1 MNTIHPNA
9 IKLNLKFELWRY
21 PQRHEDYTKAA
32 PVYREDGKT
41 MSLPLDRHPEN
52 NTQEIRFGYGEN
64 GENFIPK
71 YDTDGYAYAY
81 VTKEY
86 FTNDDSRGYEQLF
99 GAYNDQTGYYDD
111 VFIKGDGTRVST
123 ENKDGKR
130 ADVNNI
136 YLYDGGTLYNRK
148 IDTVTVPVS
157 KTWEAAA
164 FQENLQDVKVTF
176 GLQSRIKEQKDL
188 SLIHI

>member
-1 MNTIHPNA
+1 MN
-9 IKLNLKFELWRY
+9 
-21 PQRHEDYTKAA
+21 
-32 PVYREDGKT
+32 
-41 MSLPLDRHPEN
+41 SC
-52 NTQEIRFGYGEN
+52 
-64 GENFIPK
+64 
-71 YDTDGYAYAY
+71 
-81 VTKEY
+81 
-86 FTNDDSRGYEQLF
+86 S

-176 GLQSRIKEQKDL
+176 GLQSQDQRAERPGWKYGDACRSVDGSSGRGAVTGRFQCGQCHQKRKQNHAE
-188 SLIHI
+188 I